1 MKKVVASCVA
11 GMVVGIA
18 ILVSGL
24 YMAFGFSS
32 SFNGK
37 TPEDASFGADF
48 YTFQYE
54 ATQIAAQNVNR
65 LGTFTE
71 KAVNFGFKAGG
82 FAIAAAGLAIGTFFE
97 LRLNEAKH
105 REELAAH
112 TPAPVQTYAQPY
124 AQPYAQQEM
133 QQAYYQPAAYQPTQ
147 DATTTGYPQYPGN
160 DQGGNM

>member
-1 MKKVVASCVA
+1 MKKIVASCVA
-11 GMVVGIA
+11 GMVVGVA

-54 ATQIAAQNVNR
+54 ATQITAQNVNR
-65 LGTFTE
+65 LGSFTE

-82 FAIAAAGLAIGTFFE
+82 FAIAAVGLAIGTFFE

-105 REELAAH
+105 REELEAR
-112 TPAPVQTYAQPY
+112 TPAPVQTYV
-124 AQPYAQQEM
+124 QPYAQQEM
-133 QQAYYQPAAYQPTQ
+133 QQAYSQPAAYQPTQ
-147 DATTTGYPQYPGN
+147 DATTAGYPQYPGN
-160 DQGGNM
+160 DQNGNM